1 MTVRVIMTTLV
12 TEVLIDRPHI
22 AGQSTSEEEYDYL
35 EHDGGAL
42 DEQVEGPRL

>member
-1 MTVRVIMTTLV
+1 MTTLV